1 MHLVYDACT
10 TFSKGSRVLMTTSVP
25 LSGTELAVIRRL
37 RTTAAAECARTRM
50 QPHRRELLRDAL
62 VSEAERRWSDD
73 TDALVLS
80 LPRQRGSRELE
91 TASA

>member
-1 MHLVYDACT
+1 
-10 TFSKGSRVLMTTSVP
+10 MTTSVP

-50 QPHRRELLRDAL
+50 QRDRRDLLRDAL
-62 VSEAERRWSDD
+62 VTEAERRWNHD
-73 TDALVLS
+73 TDASVVP
-80 LPRQRGSRELE
+80 LPRQRTAPALA

>member
-1 MHLVYDACT
+1 
-10 TFSKGSRVLMTTSVP
+10 MTTSVP

-37 RTTAAAECARTRM
+37 RTAAAAECARTRM
-50 QPHRRELLRDAL
+50 QPHRRDLLRDAL
-62 VSEAERRWSDD
+62 VTEAEQRWADD

-80 LPRQRGSRELE
+80 LPRQRGDRELE